1 VTSVPYFLIFFALVV
16 GFAAW
21 RGGGPERATAAAC
34 LIALVG
40 TISGGF
46 LHVVGNFR
54 VVPIHLFLVDV
65 ALLLALCIIAL
76 RANRWWP
83 VPVAGC
89 QLVAV
94 LVHAAKLIDPGMI
107 PNGYAFLVTIWSWPM
122 VALLAL
128 GTWTHRRRTARGIIV
143 PDWKPISARRGSL
156 APWRARAG

>member
-1 VTSVPYFLIFFALVV
+1 MTSVPYFLIFFALVV
-16 GFAAW
+16 GFATW
-21 RGGGPERATAAAC
+21 RGGGPERITAVAYLIGLAA
-34 LIALVG
+34 
-40 TISGGF
+40 SGAVGF
-46 LHVVGNFR
+46 LSVPGNFR
-54 VVPIHLFLVDV
+54 VVPAGLFGVDV
-65 ALLLALCIIAL
+65 ALLFALTIIAL

-128 GTWTHRRRTARGIIV
+128 GTWAHRRRTARRIIV
-143 PDWKPISARRGSL
+143 PDWKPISARRGSH
-156 APWRARAG
+156 ARWQARAG